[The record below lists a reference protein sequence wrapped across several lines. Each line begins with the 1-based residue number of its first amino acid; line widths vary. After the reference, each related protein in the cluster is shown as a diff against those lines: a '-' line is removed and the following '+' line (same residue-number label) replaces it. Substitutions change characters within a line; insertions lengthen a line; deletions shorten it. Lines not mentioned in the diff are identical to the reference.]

1 MQLLNRGLLI
11 DFVNKYSDAKGW
23 IDNWISDVE
32 TSKWTRP
39 LDIKNRYSTASIIS
53 NSTVIFNVK
62 GNKYRLE
69 VVIAYQ
75 TGVVFVKFIE
85 THAQYTRRLKKR
97 K

>member
-1 MQLLNRGLLI
+1 MKLINRGLLI
-11 DFVNKYSDAKGW
+11 NFVNKHSDAKGW

-32 TSKWTRP
+32 ASTWTKP
-39 LDIKNRYSTASIIS
+39 QDVKNRYSAASIIS
-53 NSTVIFNVK
+53 NSRVIFNVK

-69 VVIAYQ
+69 VDIAYR

-85 THAQYTRRLKKR
+85 THAQYSRRLKKR

>member
-1 MQLLNRGLLI
+1 MKLINRGLLI
-11 DFVNKYSDAKGW
+11 NFVNKHSDARGW

-32 TSKWTRP
+32 ASVWTKP
-39 LDIKNRYSTASIIS
+39 QDVKNRYSTASIIS
-53 NSTVIFNVK
+53 NSRVIFNVR

-69 VVIAYQ
+69 ADIAYR

>member
-1 MQLLNRGLLI
+1 MKLINRGLLI
-11 DFVNKYSDAKGW
+11 NFVNKYSDAKGW

-32 TSKWTRP
+32 ASTWKKP
-39 LDIKNRYSTASIIS
+39 QDVKNRYSAASIIS
-53 NSTVIFNVK
+53 NSRVIFNVK

-69 VVIAYQ
+69 VDIAYR

-85 THAQYTRRLKKR
+85 THAQYSRRLKKR

>member
-1 MQLLNRGLLI
+1 MKLVNRGLLI
-11 DFVNKYSDAKGW
+11 DFMKKYSDAKGW

-32 TSKWTRP
+32 ASKWQRP
-39 LDIKNRYSTASIIS
+39 QDIKNRYSTASIIS
-53 NSTVIFNVK
+53 NPTVIFNVK

-69 VVIAYQ
+69 VDIAYQ

-85 THAQYTRRLKKR
+85 THAQYTRRHKKG